1 MEIRLQKFLANAGV
15 ASRRKSEELILQGC
29 IKVDGQVV
37 TELGSKV
44 NESNSIVEYNGEEV
58 KIIKNFTYIM
68 LHKPEGYITTVK
80 EQFERPMV
88 IDLIPGIKERV
99 VPVGR
104 LDYDTSGLLLL
115 TNDGDLTF
123 KLTHP
128 KNKIEKIYIAKVE
141 GKVTE
146 DKIDEFEK
154 GLMIGGYKT
163 APAKL
168 KIINTEEYNSTL
180 KISIYEGKNRQVRK
194 MCELIG
200 HRVVSLKRVATGEL
214 PLGDL
219 KRGEYRTLTKDE
231 VAYLKNL

>member
-219 KRGEYRTLTKDE
+219 KRGEYRTLTKNE